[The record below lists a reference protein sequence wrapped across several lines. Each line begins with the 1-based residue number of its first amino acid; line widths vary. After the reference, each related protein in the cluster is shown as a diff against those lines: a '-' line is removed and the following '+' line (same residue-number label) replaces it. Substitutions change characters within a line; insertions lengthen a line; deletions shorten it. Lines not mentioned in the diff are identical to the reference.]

1 MRFGQIRF
9 DNKIT
14 AALFDGDQARP
25 IPGYNT
31 VELIRKAEAEGV
43 SITDLATEMAIR
55 HSEPYV
61 PAIPINPVEVWGCGC
76 TYPSEPRSHAG
87 QREEKLYAEAY
98 AEARPEIFF
107 KGTARICVG
116 PGQPVGIRPD
126 SSFTAPEPGLAV
138 VLGRNG
144 NVLGYTLGNDI
155 SAWDLERE
163 NPLYLS
169 QSKIYKGACAL
180 GPIIVTT
187 DEVPDLNGLEMSC
200 AIVRDGERRFFD
212 SVPLARLSR
221 TVTTLIEYLMR
232 ANPVPAGSV
241 LLTGTGI
248 RISESAALA
257 PGDTVAVRIPEIGEL
272 SNPAAL
278 VES

>member
-14 AALFDGDQARP
+14 AALVEDDQARP

-31 VELIRKAEAEGV
+31 AELIRKAEAESV
-43 SITDLATEMAIR
+43 PLSELAKEMAIR
-55 HSEPYV
+55 HSEPFV

-87 QREEKLYAEAY
+87 QPGERIYEEAY

-107 KGTARICVG
+107 KGTSRICVG
-116 PGQPVGIRPD
+116 PGQPVGIRRD
-126 SSFTAPEPGLAV
+126 SGFTTPEPGLAA

-144 NVLGYTLGNDI
+144 NVLGYTIGNDI
-155 SAWDLERE
+155 SAWDLERA
-163 NPLYLS
+163 NPLYLA

-180 GPIIVTT
+180 GPVIVTP
-187 DEVPDLNGLEMSC
+187 DEFPDLNALEMTCTILRESKS
-200 AIVRDGERRFFD
+200 RFSD
-212 SVPLARLSR
+212 TVPLAHLSR
-221 TVTTLIEYLMR
+221 TVPALIEYLLR

-248 RISESAALA
+248 HITQEAALA
-257 PGDTVAVRIPEIGEL
+257 PGDIVTVLIPEIGQL
-272 SNPAAL
+272 SNPAAI
-278 VES
+278 VE